1 MSCPTVWRRRFAART
16 AVCLL
21 AYFSV
26 SGASAQTPLDG
37 FESYAQQALK
47 DAKCAG
53 LAVAVVK
60 DGNVIYAKGFG
71 SRDLKNNQ
79 PVTTK
84 TLFAIGSAT
93 KSFTVTALG
102 TLVDQGK
109 LDWDKPVRDYL
120 PDFRLMDLVATERM
134 TPRDLVTHR
143 SGLPG
148 HDRMW
153 LSSGLS
159 RQEIYERLRYLEPS
173 KDFRTAY
180 QYQNLMFMTAGYLD
194 EHVAGMSWEDHVRQ
208 VILRPLEMSDTN
220 FSVGAI
226 EKSADHSQ
234 PYTVLKDEIREI
246 PFRNIDAIGP
256 AGSIN
261 SNVEDMAKYVTMHMQ
276 HGKGIISLKN
286 SMEMQSPQMSISGP
300 RAGDREGGAES
311 YGMGFMVSTYRG
323 HYLVHH
329 GGNIDGFSA
338 LVSFMPQ
345 DNIGMIILSNQNHSD
360 LPGQVSH
367 NIYDRL
373 LGVDPA
379 DRATRRRGP
388 GRRGGG
394 DADDARGKGYTTQVK
409 GTHPSHDL
417 ADYAGE
423 YQNPAYGLASV
434 TFQNGALSFSF
445 HGDGGPLNHYH
456 YDVFEIPEQELAP
469 VSLSPLSGEKIAF
482 HTNVVGDIDS
492 LSVPFEPSVRD
503 IVFTRSGDRGMTE
516 KTFLQPL
523 TGEYKRG
530 AATMTVAMKGDH
542 QITLTVAG
550 QPAAELE
557 PVRGTRFN
565 IKGQRGSTVEFRGDD
580 LVIYQGRGASV
591 ATRQKWGGPGNV
603 EGKHAKKLRYRW
615 IRFCIP
621 DFPWPPAA
629 RPLINSSAR
638 RSHPRCARLPGA
650 DASSGSSTS
659 AARGIY
665 GSRRLRIIKDAG

>member
-1 MSCPTVWRRRFAART
+1 MSCSTAVLRRS
-16 AVCLL
+16 AVCLTL
-21 AYFSV
+21 CAGMSV
-26 SGASAQTPLDG
+26 AALAQTDSRQSLEG
-37 FESYAQQALK
+37 FESFAQQVLK
-47 DAKCAG
+47 DSKCAG
-53 LAVAVVK
+53 FAVAVIK
-60 DGNVIYAKGFG
+60 DGKVIYAKGFG

-159 RQEIYERLRYLEPS
+159 RQEIYSRLRYLEPS

-194 EHVAGMSWEDHVRQ
+194 EHVAGMPWEDHVRKM
-208 VILRPLEMSDTN
+208 ILQPLGMSDTN
-220 FSVGAI
+220 FTVDAI

-234 PYTVLKDEIREI
+234 PYTVLKDQIREI
-246 PFRNIDAIGP
+246 PFRNIDSIGP

-261 SNVEDMAKYVTMHMQ
+261 SNAEDMAKYVTMHMQ

-286 SMEMQSPQMSISGP
+286 STEMQSPQMSISGP
-300 RAGDREGGAES
+300 RGGERELGAES
-311 YGMGFMVSTYRG
+311 YGMGFMVSSYRG

-345 DNIGMIILSNQNHSD
+345 DNIGMIILTNQNHSQV
-360 LPGQVSH
+360 PSTVSH
-367 NIYDRL
+367 NIYDRV
-373 LGVDPA
+373 LGLDQIDWTA
-379 DRATRRRGP
+379 RGR
-388 GRRGGG
+388 GQGRGGNS
-394 DADDARGKGYTTQVK
+394 DDAKKKGYTTQVQ
-409 GTHPSHDL
+409 GTHPSHGL

-423 YQNPAYGLASV
+423 YENPAYGFAKV
-434 TFQNGALSFSF
+434 TFENGALAFSF
-445 HGDGGPLNHYH
+445 HGDAGSLNHYH
-456 YDVFEIPEQELAP
+456 YDVFEIAEQELAP
-469 VSLSPLSGEKIAF
+469 VSLAPLSGEKISF
-482 HTNVVGDIDS
+482 HTNVQGDIDS
-492 LSVPFEPSVRD
+492 LSVPFEPTVKD
-503 IVFTRSGDRGMTE
+503 IVFTRRGDRSMQE
-516 KTFLQPL
+516 RTFLQPL

-530 AATMTVAMKGDH
+530 SAITTVAMKGDH
-542 QITLTVAG
+542 QITLMLPG

-565 IKGQRGSTVEFRGDD
+565 IKGQNGSTVEFRGDD

-591 ATRQKWGGPGNV
+591 ATKQK
-603 EGKHAKKLRYRW
+603 
-615 IRFCIP
+615 
-621 DFPWPPAA
+621 
-629 RPLINSSAR
+629 
-638 RSHPRCARLPGA
+638 
-650 DASSGSSTS
+650 
-659 AARGIY
+659 
-665 GSRRLRIIKDAG
+665 